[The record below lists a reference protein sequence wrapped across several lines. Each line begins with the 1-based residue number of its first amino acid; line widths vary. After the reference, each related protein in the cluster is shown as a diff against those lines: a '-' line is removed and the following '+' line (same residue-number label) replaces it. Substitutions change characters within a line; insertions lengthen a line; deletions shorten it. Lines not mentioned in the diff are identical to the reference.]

1 MLYHRTNFIPKK
13 YSLVVHHKLYW
24 VINHRGGEGRGEER
38 MDEEGK
44 EGEEKRRRGGEE
56 GEEER
61 RGGEE
66 ERRRGEEGPEEQL
79 TCCPSTSMT
88 SLNTCSETTSS

>member
-44 EGEEKRRRGGEE
+44 EGEEKGDGGEERIGEEGRGEEKRDERGGE
-56 GEEER
+56 GREENR
-61 RGGEE
+61 RG
-66 ERRRGEEGPEEQL
+66 
-79 TCCPSTSMT
+79 
-88 SLNTCSETTSS
+88 